1 MGRAE
6 PPARAP
12 DRPDGATAA
21 GPGKG
26 VLPPPASLAK
36 IATPEDVLARF
47 AALPRPRVFTNG
59 VFDLLHRGHVTCLEQ
74 ARALG
79 ASLTVAVNGD
89 ASVRRLGK
97 GDDRP
102 MNPLEDRMA
111 VLAALGCVDLVV
123 AFDDDT
129 PRALIVA
136 CLPEILVKGGDYTAA
151 TTAGAAEVIAAGG
164 RFVAVPFAFD
174 RSTTALIAKVRRGRP
189 GPGGAP
195 L

>member
-1 MGRAE
+1 MGVERS
-6 PPARAP
+6 PA
-12 DRPDGATAA
+12 
-21 GPGKG
+21 
-26 VLPPPASLAK
+26 LPLPASLAK
-36 IATPEDVLARF
+36 IASPADAVARF

-59 VFDLLHRGHVTCLEQ
+59 VFDLLHRGHVTYLEQ

-79 ASLTVAVNGD
+79 ASLTIAVNGD

-102 MNPLEDRMA
+102 LNPLEDRMA

-123 AFDDDT
+123 PFDDDT

-136 CLPEILVKGGDYTAA
+136 CMPEILVKGGDYTAA

-174 RSTTALIAKVRRGRP
+174 RSTTALVAKVRRGGP
-189 GPGGAP
+189 APGGAP

>member
-1 MGRAE
+1 MGVERS
-6 PPARAP
+6 PA
-12 DRPDGATAA
+12 
-21 GPGKG
+21 
-26 VLPPPASLAK
+26 LPPPASLAK
-36 IATPEDVLARF
+36 IASLADAVARF

-59 VFDLLHRGHVTCLEQ
+59 VFDLLHRGHVTYLEQ

-79 ASLTVAVNGD
+79 ASLTIAVNGD

-97 GDDRP
+97 GGDRP
-102 MNPLEDRMA
+102 LNPLEDRMA

-123 AFDDDT
+123 PFDDDT

-136 CLPEILVKGGDYTAA
+136 CMPEILVKGGDYTAA

-174 RSTTALIAKVRRGRP
+174 RSTTALVAKVRRGGP
-189 GPGGAP
+189 APGGAP

>member
-1 MGRAE
+1 MGVERS
-6 PPARAP
+6 PA
-12 DRPDGATAA
+12 
-21 GPGKG
+21 
-26 VLPPPASLAK
+26 LPPPASLAK
-36 IATPEDVLARF
+36 IASPADAVARF

-59 VFDLLHRGHVTCLEQ
+59 VFDLLHRGHVTYLEQ

-79 ASLTVAVNGD
+79 ASLTIAVNGD

-102 MNPLEDRMA
+102 LNPLEDRMA

-123 AFDDDT
+123 PFDDDT
-129 PRALIVA
+129 PRALSVA

-174 RSTTALIAKVRRGRP
+174 RSTTALVAKVRRGGP
-189 GPGGAP
+189 APGGAP

>member
-1 MGRAE
+1 MSGSSA
-6 PPARAP
+6 
-12 DRPDGATAA
+12 
-21 GPGKG
+21 
-26 VLPPPASLAK
+26 VPPPVSLARV
-36 IATPEDVLARF
+36 ARRDDGPRRF

-59 VFDLLHRGHVTCLEQ
+59 VFDILHRGHVAYLER

-102 MNPLEDRMA
+102 LNPLDDRMA
-111 VLAALGCVDLVV
+111 ILAALACVDLVIP
-123 AFDDDT
+123 FDDDT

-136 CLPEILVKGGDYTAA
+136 CMPEILVKGGDYTAA

-164 RFVAVPFAFD
+164 RFVAVPFEHD
-174 RSTTALIAKVRRGRP
+174 RSTTALVARIRART
-189 GPGGAP
+189 AP
-195 L
+195 